1 MFVIWLLK
9 VTAKIERHTA
19 KHQVYKR
26 SSNCLFSFEIRILVK
41 KCKFTL
47 RSTLSECCQGSEYS
61 LIRTQNLH
69 ITVII

>member
-19 KHQVYKR
+19 KHQVYKH

-41 KCKFTL
+41 K
-47 RSTLSECCQGSEYS
+47 
-61 LIRTQNLH
+61 
-69 ITVII
+69 

>member
-19 KHQVYKR
+19 KHQVYKH

-41 KCKFTL
+41 NENLPYAALCQSAARTAN
-47 RSTLSECCQGSEYS
+47 TLSSAYK
-61 LIRTQNLH
+61 T
-69 ITVII
+69 ITSRS